1 MPRKV
6 SGNPN
11 RQPRKS
17 KRRGPAQAGSQIPA
31 SVRQPLAER
40 PRAEVLARSY
50 AGRGRA
56 PVAPVVDYHY
66 VMDDLRRVG
75 IIAVAMFAVLG
86 VLAVILH

>member
-11 RQPRKS
+11 RQPRKP
-17 KRRGPAQAGSQIPA
+17 KKRGPAQAASHGPA

-40 PRAEVLARSY
+40 PRAESLVRSY

-56 PVAPVVDYHY
+56 PAAPVVDYHY
-66 VMDDLRRVG
+66 VVDDLRRVG
-75 IIAVAMFAVLG
+75 LIAVAMFAILG

>member
-11 RQPRKS
+11 RQPRKP
-17 KRRGPAQAGSQIPA
+17 KRRGPAQVAPQSPA
-31 SVRQPLAER
+31 AVRSTLAER
-40 PRAEVLARSY
+40 PRAENLARSY

-56 PVAPVVDYHY
+56 PAAPVVDYHH

-75 IIAVAMFAVLG
+75 LIAVAMFAVLG
-86 VLAVILH
+86 VLAVILR